1 MSITLPMVDGAG
13 VLIFVGISANS
24 EPTIAA
30 IPIAAPAA
38 APSSLVNGILPGTI
52 EDLRAF
58 VSPVAVRYG
67 GRDQAR

>member
-13 VLIFVGISANS
+13 VVLIFVRTSANS

-38 APSSLVNGILPGTI
+38 AC
-52 EDLRAF
+52 
-58 VSPVAVRYG
+58 VAL
-67 GRDQAR
+67 